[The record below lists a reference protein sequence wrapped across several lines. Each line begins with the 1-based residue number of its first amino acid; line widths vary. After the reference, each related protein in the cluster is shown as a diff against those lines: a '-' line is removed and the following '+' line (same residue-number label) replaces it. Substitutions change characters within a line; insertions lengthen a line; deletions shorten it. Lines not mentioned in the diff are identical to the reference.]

1 MKGFFSITLIFSALL
16 FLKSCKSYPMDNS
29 HESDMERNAA
39 ELQKRQE
46 AEKNKI
52 EPSELNNYGKPDHR

>member
-1 MKGFFSITLIFSALL
+1 
-16 FLKSCKSYPMDNS
+16 MDNS